1 MDQNKVASLL
11 NLMHLNIDERGL
23 EYHYLVNTVQ
33 NLTENCQNIT
43 FRWERYSIH
52 IKILRH
58 IAWVIKIVKN
68 WVYVKRKQV
77 CTESKLLSSEDLKAA
92 VV

>member
-33 NLTENCQNIT
+33 NLTETLFYPYKSIT
-43 FRWERYSIH
+43 SHSLGY
-52 IKILRH
+52 
-58 IAWVIKIVKN
+58 
-68 WVYVKRKQV
+68 
-77 CTESKLLSSEDLKAA
+77 
-92 VV
+92 